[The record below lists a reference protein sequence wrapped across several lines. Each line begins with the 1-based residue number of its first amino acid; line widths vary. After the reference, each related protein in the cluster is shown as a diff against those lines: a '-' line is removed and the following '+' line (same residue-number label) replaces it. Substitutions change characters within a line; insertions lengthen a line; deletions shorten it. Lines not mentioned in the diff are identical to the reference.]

1 MLEVGREAPNFTLED
16 QAGKSWTLASLR
28 GRPVVLYFYPRDSTP
43 GCTREACDFRD
54 ARLEEGGA
62 VVLGV
67 SPDSVESHRK
77 FAAKQAL
84 TFPILSDPEARVCQ
98 EYGVWKE
105 KALYGRKFLGV
116 ERTTFL
122 IDSAG
127 KIAHIF
133 ARVKVAG
140 HVEAVRKALE
150 GLG

>member
-1 MLEVGREAPNFTLED
+1 M
-16 QAGKSWTLASLR
+16 
-28 GRPVVLYFYPRDSTP
+28 
-43 GCTREACDFRD
+43 
-54 ARLEEGGA
+54 
-62 VVLGV
+62 LGV